1 MNSAI
6 KLSNKAARQM
16 KNQTLKRNQS
26 LELNFNKNT
35 SKNEMKRINSIKQ
48 KDSPL
53 KNVDSLAYFPPT
65 LNASFESINR

>member
-1 MNSAI
+1 MNSAL
-6 KLSNKAARQM
+6 KLSSKAARQT

-26 LELNFNKNT
+26 LEVNFNKKT
-35 SKNEMKRINSIKQ
+35 STNEIKRINSIKH

>member
-1 MNSAI
+1 MNSPI
-6 KLSNKAARQM
+6 KLRNKANRQM

-35 SKNEMKRINSIKQ
+35 SKNEMKRINSIKH

-53 KNVDSLAYFPPT
+53 KNVDSLAYFPST